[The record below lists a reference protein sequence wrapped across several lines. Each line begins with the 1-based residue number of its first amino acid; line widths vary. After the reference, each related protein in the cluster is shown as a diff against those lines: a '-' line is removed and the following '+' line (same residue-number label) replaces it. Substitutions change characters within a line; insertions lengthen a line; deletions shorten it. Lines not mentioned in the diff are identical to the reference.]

1 MTALLERSSGIDIT
15 PVVRLVT
22 CGSVDDGKSTLI
34 GRLLAETGSI
44 PEDQLEYA
52 RQTRRGGS
60 TIPVG
65 EVDFSLLTDGLEAE
79 REQGI
84 TIDVAYRHMYLPSGR
99 RVIIADAPGHEQYTR
114 NMAVAASNA
123 DVAVLLVDAAR
134 GVRPQTFRHLTVCAL
149 MGVKSIIMGGAGL
162 AGYAALLQDSTALP
176 LIDSAHAGLEVLL
189 QGQAPQATKA
199 GNGFYAQWSS
209 MSEGIMRMPAKG

>member
-1 MTALLERSSGIDIT
+1 MTSLLERSAGIDVT

-44 PEDQLEYA
+44 PEDQLDYA

-65 EVDFSLLTDGLEAE
+65 EIDYSLLTDGLEAE

-134 GVRPQTFRHLTVCAL
+134 GCAPKHS
-149 MGVKSIIMGGAGL
+149 GTSR
-162 AGYAALLQDSTALP
+162 
-176 LIDSAHAGLEVLL
+176 SA
-189 QGQAPQATKA
+189 
-199 GNGFYAQWSS
+199 
-209 MSEGIMRMPAKG
+209 R